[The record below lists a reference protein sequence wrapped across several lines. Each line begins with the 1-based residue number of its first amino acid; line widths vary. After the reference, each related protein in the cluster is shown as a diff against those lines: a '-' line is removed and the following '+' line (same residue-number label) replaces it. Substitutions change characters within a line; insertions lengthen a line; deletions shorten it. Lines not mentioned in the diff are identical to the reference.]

1 MHLRA
6 TVEFFCAAKEKSI
19 AAAVSAATA
28 IFFAFP
34 PPAAA
39 SASEQPVAGTPA
51 PAVTETPESVP
62 AGTPLSADV
71 AAVEKFP
78 TCRTEYFL
86 ISGESA
92 AEAGAAAR
100 IAATVENYFI
110 KTPRVWKSHL
120 PPLGLRVGVELFRQ
134 PGIYRMTRNYDGR
147 VTLFLSGDF
156 GSEAGI
162 RRMRTRLAEAL
173 LAQMF
178 PNATTVPAWL
188 CAAVAEESRIGTV
201 PGRRIYFRKI
211 SADAT
216 PVPPASLLSAGAEAF
231 GTDAN
236 LRLNAVWFLRASVA
250 SPEIFFEENRRLE
263 EKVAAA
269 FPREM
274 REILLRADAAD
285 AAGTAAPT
293 GTASAG
299 TASAG
304 TSSGAATAASA
315 ASVPVAAEAIWA
327 VRFFAAVSEAP
338 AGIDLP
344 EESKRR
350 FDDALIFS
358 VAADGG
364 RERCVT
370 GGDLVAFRLNSGIRD
385 AVSARFAELAPLFN
399 RVNPVWHNALTEY
412 GVFLEMFGN
421 PDVPDETVS
430 AQWRKAI
437 FARSE
442 ALALQRDVEAALS
455 SRDNPN

>member
-6 TVEFFCAAKEKSI
+6 TVEFFCAAKKKSI

-28 IFFAFP
+28 IFFAFLSS
-34 PPAAA
+34 AAA
-39 SASEQPVAGTPA
+39 STSEQPVAETSA
-51 PAVTETPESVP
+51 PAVAETPESAP
-62 AGTPLSADV
+62 AATPPHADV

-178 PNATTVPAWL
+178 PNTTSVPAWL

-211 SADAT
+211 SANAT
-216 PVPPASLLSAGAEAF
+216 PVPPASLLSTGPEAF
-231 GTDAN
+231 ETDAN

-274 REILLRADAAD
+274 RELLLRADAAN

-293 GTASAG
+293 PETA
-299 TASAG
+299 AG
-304 TSSGAATAASA
+304 TSSGTASSASA
-315 ASVPVAAEAIWA
+315 APAPVAAEAIWA

-350 FDDALIFS
+350 LDDALIFS
-358 VAADGG
+358 IAPDGG
-364 RERCVT
+364 RERRVT

-442 ALALQRDVEAALS
+442 AMALQRDVEAALS

>member
-6 TVEFFCAAKEKSI
+6 TVEFFCAAKKKSI

-28 IFFAFP
+28 IFFAFLP
-34 PPAAA
+34 LAAA
-39 SASEQPVAGTPA
+39 TASEQSVAETSVPAVAGTS
-51 PAVTETPESVP
+51 ESVP
-62 AGTPLSADV
+62 VRTPLPADV
-71 AAVEKFP
+71 VAVEKFP

-156 GSEAGI
+156 GNEAGI

-178 PNATTVPAWL
+178 PDAATVPAWL

-216 PVPPASLLSAGAEAF
+216 PVPPAFLLSAGAEAF
-231 GTDAN
+231 ETDAN
-236 LRLNAVWFLRASVA
+236 LRLNAVWFLRASVV

-274 REILLRADAAD
+274 RELLLRADAAD
-285 AAGTAAPT
+285 SAGTAAST
-293 GTASAG
+293 ETAEGTASAG
-299 TASAG
+299 A
-304 TSSGAATAASA
+304 SSGAATAASA
-315 ASVPVAAEAIWA
+315 ASVPVAVEAIWA

-350 FDDALIFS
+350 LDDALIFS
-358 VAADGG
+358 VVPDGG
-364 RERCVT
+364 RERRVT
-370 GGDLVAFRLNSGIRD
+370 GGDLVAFRLNSGIRA

-442 ALALQRDVEAALS
+442 AMVLQRDVEAALS
-455 SRDNPN
+455 SCDNSN